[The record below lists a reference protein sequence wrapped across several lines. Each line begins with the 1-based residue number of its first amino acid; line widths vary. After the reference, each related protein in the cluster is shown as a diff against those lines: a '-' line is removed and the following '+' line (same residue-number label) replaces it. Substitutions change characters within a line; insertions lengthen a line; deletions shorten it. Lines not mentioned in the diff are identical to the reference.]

1 MDRRA
6 FLSIVTGGGLLA
18 APLAAEAQTAGKVYR
33 IGYLLEGPPGQTSPQ
48 REGPRRDSPRD
59 RLPGGTEHHPR
70 GALARPKP
78 MDSPETCRRARRPQD
93 LTLLSPGG

>member
-33 IGYLLEGPPGQTSPQ
+33 IGYLLERPPGQTSLKG
-48 REGPRRDSPRD
+48 GPSKRLSAPSATWRD
-59 RLPGGTEHHPR
+59 RT
-70 GALARPKP
+70 
-78 MDSPETCRRARRPQD
+78 SPSRR
-93 LTLLSPGG
+93 SG